1 MKGLTRILH
10 ELSELS
16 VSETH
21 AICGLRIF
29 VAVSFLAVSP
39 ITSAQTLD
47 ELARIV
53 REAALSE
60 TRINQEREAN
70 FVTQRDKQQ
79 DLLAQARRELATEN
93 ARSDR
98 LRGEYDKNEKSL
110 ADLETTLTERMG
122 SLGELFG
129 VVRQASGDIQAAL
142 DDSMVTAQL
151 PGRTQFLSDLA
162 QRRELPTV
170 AELRQLW
177 SAMVTEIAESG
188 KVVKFTATVERT
200 NGEKQELEIIRLGVF
215 NAVSGG
221 QFLDWD
227 TSKSRVNLIELARQP
242 AARFSSMARE
252 LQGTAAGGV
261 VAFPVDFTRGQILRA
276 VVQSKTP
283 IERIRED
290 GGVVGY
296 VIIGL
301 GLFGL
306 LLCLWKS
313 FSLYTTGGKMSHQLN
328 SEAADKSNPL
338 GRVLA
343 VYADNPDTDIE
354 TLELKLD
361 EAILRETAPIETG
374 LGFIKVLY
382 VVAPLLGLL
391 GTVVGMIGTFQMI
404 TLFGTGDPRMMAG
417 GISTALVTTVLGLVV
432 AIPLTLLHSFLQGKA
447 KTLIQVLEEQ
457 AAGLIARLAE
467 SRV

>member
-1 MKGLTRILH
+1 MIK
-10 ELSELS
+10 LS
-16 VSETH
+16 
-21 AICGLRIF
+21 IF
-29 VAVSFLAVSP
+29 VATSILVLSPLA
-39 ITSAQTLD
+39 SAQTLD

-53 REAALSE
+53 REAATAE
-60 TRINQEREAN
+60 TRINQQREAT
-70 FVTQRDKQQ
+70 FVKERNNQRN
-79 DLLAQARRELATEN
+79 LLTQARQELAREN
-93 ARSDR
+93 ERSDR
-98 LRGEYDKNEKSL
+98 LADEYDKNERSL
-110 ADLETTLTERMG
+110 AELETTLAERMG
-122 SLGELFG
+122 NLGELFG
-129 VVRQASGDIQAAL
+129 VVRQASGDVQAAL
-142 DDSMVTAQL
+142 DDSMVTAQM
-151 PGRTQFLSDLA
+151 PGRSQFLSGLA

-170 AELRQLW
+170 PELRQLW

-200 NGEKQELEIIRLGVF
+200 SGEKQDLEIIRLGVF
-215 NAVSGG
+215 NAVSNG

-227 TSKSRVNLIELARQP
+227 ISKSRVNLIELARQP
-242 AARFSSMARE
+242 VARFSSMAAD
-252 LQGTAAGGV
+252 LQSAAPGEV

-283 IERIRED
+283 IERVKED

-296 VIIGL
+296 VIIGV

-306 LLCLWKS
+306 LLCLWKG
-313 FSLYTTGGKMSHQLN
+313 FALFTTGSKMSRQQTIETA
-328 SEAADKSNPL
+328 SKANPL

-343 VYADNPDTDIE
+343 IYSDNPDADIE

-374 LGFIKVLY
+374 LSFIKVLY

-391 GTVVGMIGTFQMI
+391 GTVVGMIATFQMI

-432 AIPLTLLHSFLQGKA
+432 AIPLTLFHSFLQGKA
-447 KTLIQVLEEQ
+447 KALIQVLEEQ
-457 AAGLIARLAE
+457 AAGLIARFAE
-467 SRV
+467 KRG

>member
-1 MKGLTRILH
+1 MRALSLATALCCLFLT
-10 ELSELS
+10 
-16 VSETH
+16 
-21 AICGLRIF
+21 
-29 VAVSFLAVSP
+29 P
-39 ITSAQTLD
+39 IAGAQTLE

-53 REAALSE
+53 REAVDSE
-60 TRINQEREAN
+60 AKINQEREAQFLRERN
-70 FVTQRDKQQ
+70 NQNK
-79 DLLAQARRELATEN
+79 LLTQARQELASEN

-98 LRGEYDKNEKSL
+98 LRDEYDQNERTL
-110 ADLETTLTERMG
+110 AELETTLAERMG
-122 SLGELFG
+122 NLGELFG
-129 VVRQASGDIQAAL
+129 VVRQTSGDVQAAL
-142 DDSMVTAQL
+142 DDSMVTAQM
-151 PGRTQFLSDLA
+151 PGRTRFLSDLA

-170 AELRQLW
+170 PELRRLW

-188 KVVKFTATVERT
+188 RVVKFTAPVERT
-200 NGEKQELEIIRLGVF
+200 SGEKQDLEVVRLGVF

-227 TSKSRVNLIELARQP
+227 TSKSRENLIELARQP
-242 AARFSSMARE
+242 ADRFIGMAND
-252 LQGTAAGGV
+252 LQSAGNGDFV
-261 VAFPVDFTRGQILRA
+261 PFSVDFTRGQILRA

-283 IERIRED
+283 LERVRED
-290 GGVVGY
+290 GGPVGY
-296 VIIGL
+296 VILGV

-306 LLCLWKS
+306 LMCLWKAT
-313 FSLYTTGGKMSHQLN
+313 SLYTTSGKISRQMKMETAN
-328 SEAADKSNPL
+328 KSNPL

-374 LGFIKVLY
+374 LSFIKVLY

-391 GTVVGMIGTFQMI
+391 GTVVGMIATFQMI

-432 AIPLTLLHSFLQGKA
+432 AIPLTLLHSALQGKA
-447 KTLIQVLEEQ
+447 KSMIQVLEEQ
-457 AAGLIARLAE
+457 AAGIIARLAE
-467 SRV
+467 SRA

>member
-1 MKGLTRILH
+1 M
-10 ELSELS
+10 
-16 VSETH
+16 
-21 AICGLRIF
+21 A
-29 VAVSFLAVSP
+29 ASFLASFLAASP
-39 ITSAQTLD
+39 MASAQTLD
-47 ELARIV
+47 DLARIV
-53 REAALSE
+53 REAAQNE
-60 TRINQEREAN
+60 TRINQQREAG
-70 FVTQRDKQQ
+70 FVAARDQQ
-79 DLLAQARRELATEN
+79 QNLLAQARLELATEN
-93 ARSDR
+93 ARSDH
-98 LRGEYDKNEKSL
+98 LRGEYDKNERSL
-110 ADLETTLTERMG
+110 AELETTLAERMG
-122 SLGELFG
+122 NLGELFG
-129 VVRQASGDIQAAL
+129 VVRQASGDVQAAL
-142 DDSMVTAQL
+142 DDSMVTAQM
-151 PGRTQFLSDLA
+151 PGRTRFLSSLA

-170 AELRQLW
+170 PELRHLW

-200 NGEKQELEIIRLGVF
+200 SGEKQELEIVRLGVF
-215 NAVSGG
+215 NAVSNGR
-221 QFLDWD
+221 FLDWD
-227 TSKSRVNLIELARQP
+227 IRKSRVNLIELARQP
-242 AARFSSMARE
+242 AARFGSMAQD
-252 LQGTAAGGV
+252 LQAAAAGAMLG
-261 VAFPVDFTRGQILRA
+261 FPVDFTRGQILRA

-283 IERIRED
+283 IERVRED

-306 LLCLWKS
+306 LLSAWKI
-313 FSLYTTGGKMSHQLN
+313 FSLYNTGSKMAHQLR
-328 SEAADKSNPL
+328 SETADKSNPL

-343 VYADNPDTDIE
+343 VYSDHPDVDIE

-374 LGFIKVLY
+374 LSFIKVLY

-467 SRV
+467 GRL

>member
-1 MKGLTRILH
+1 MKKPGIFAVTTFLT
-10 ELSELS
+10 
-16 VSETH
+16 
-21 AICGLRIF
+21 
-29 VAVSFLAVSP
+29 AVLAVP
-39 ITSAQTLD
+39 PVASAQTLD

-53 REAALSE
+53 REAAQSE
-60 TRINQEREAN
+60 TRINQQREAN
-70 FVTQRDKQQ
+70 FVKERDEQQ
-79 DLLAQARRELATEN
+79 NLLARARQELATEN
-93 ARSDR
+93 TRSDR
-98 LRGEYDKNEKSL
+98 LRDEYDRNERSL
-110 ADLETTLTERMG
+110 AELETTLAERMG
-122 SLGELFG
+122 NLGELFG
-129 VVRQASGDIQAAL
+129 VVRQASGDVQAAL
-142 DDSMVTAQL
+142 DDSMVTAQM

-170 AELRQLW
+170 PELRRLW

-200 NGEKQELEIIRLGVF
+200 SGEKQDLEIIRLGVF
-215 NAVSGG
+215 NAVSDG

-242 AARFSSMARE
+242 AARFKRMARD
-252 LQGTAAGGV
+252 LQSAAPGEVTG
-261 VAFPVDFTRGQILRA
+261 FSVDFTRGQILRA

-283 IERIRED
+283 VERIRED
-290 GGVVGY
+290 GGPVGY

-306 LLCLWKS
+306 LLCLWKI
-313 FSLYTTGGKMSHQLN
+313 FSLYTTGGKMSRQLR
-328 SEAADKSNPL
+328 SETADKTNPL

-343 VYADNPDTDIE
+343 VYSDNPDTDIE

-361 EAILRETAPIETG
+361 EAILRETAPIELG
-374 LGFIKVLY
+374 LSFIKVLY